1 MSSSLGS
8 TETFLGSVGVG
19 AEVEVVT
26 GKTDV
31 PVVGE
36 AGGLCGEL
44 VQMSVDEMFVGRERG
59 KGPDVGRLWTLS
71 PVEKPVQTW

>member
-8 TETFLGSVGVG
+8 METFLGSVGVG
-19 AEVEVVT
+19 AEVVT

-44 VQMSVDEMFVGRERG
+44 VQMPVDEMFVGRERG

-71 PVEKPVQTW
+71 PVEKPVRTW